1 MTQSGLAVFDMDGT
15 LLDSLPDI
23 ADCVRQILASHN
35 LPPVSNAVV
44 RGMIGNGV
52 HALVESMIQIAD
64 PAGDAGINPAQ
75 TVEYF
80 LALYTPRSTRL
91 SRLFPG
97 TEEALR
103 DLQVQG
109 WRLAVCTNK
118 PEAAAR
124 HILEQFGLASMFAA
138 IGGGDSFAVRKPNP
152 AHLLGTIAQAG
163 GQPAST
169 VMIGDMMP
177 DLQAAKGAGVRSLFA
192 AWGYGDPAF
201 AKEANASAA
210 SMAEVPE
217 KAMTL
222 LG

>member
-1 MTQSGLAVFDMDGT
+1 MTHPRLAVFDMDGT

-23 ADCVRQILASHN
+23 ADCVREILASHG
-35 LPPVSNAVV
+35 LPPVSDSVV

-52 HALVESMIQIAD
+52 QALAEALIHTAD
-64 PAGDAGINPAQ
+64 PAGNVGMQPDQIVRQ
-75 TVEYF
+75 F
-80 LALYTPRSTRL
+80 LALYTPRATRL

-97 TEEALR
+97 TEAALEVLR
-103 DLQVQG
+103 GQG

-124 HILEQFGLASMFAA
+124 HILDQFGLTPLFAS
-138 IGGGDSFAVRKPNP
+138 IGGGDSFPVRKPDP
-152 AHLLGTIAQAG
+152 RHLLGTIAQAG

-169 VMIGDMMP
+169 VMVGDMMP
-177 DLQAAKGAGVRSLFA
+177 DLLAAKGAGAPSLFA

-201 AKEANASAA
+201 ANAADASAA
-210 SMAEVPE
+210 SMAEVPV
-217 KAMTL
+217 KAQAL